1 MFSTAS
7 ASPFGGLGGAASTWN
22 LSTIMKTSGI
32 TPDVQQH
39 LARVYATLAG
49 CVLSAA
55 LAAGA
60 VLLLGT
66 RVDPSGWMGMLSFM
80 VTMGGTIWLHSE
92 PVHNHQKRVSILMAV
107 AASMG
112 VTTSSLIAIALDMDP
127 SILVSALYVLCLC
140 MCSLRTSILHT

>member
-1 MFSTAS
+1 MFSSAS
-7 ASPFGGLGGAASTWN
+7 ASPLGGLGGLGASWN

-32 TPDVQQH
+32 TADVQQH

-60 VLLLGT
+60 VLLLGS

-92 PVHNHQKRVSILMAV
+92 PVHNHQKRVGILMAV
-107 AASMG
+107 AASLG

-127 SILVSALYVLCLC
+127 SILVSALYVFLWKNML
-140 MCSLRTSILHT
+140 SLWL